1 MIIDAHVR
9 LGTGREV
16 ELDAEQLLSTMDS
29 LGIDR
34 SVVSPDERCIAVANS
49 AGNIAV
55 AKAAAASGGRLLAY
69 AVANPWRGREAVDEL
84 GRAADLGA
92 VALAVDA
99 VLQGFDLLDGLVDPL
114 LEFAAEQDWPV
125 YVRTGTPPTALP
137 LPLASLA
144 LRHPAV
150 SFIMGLP
157 LASLALRHPA
167 VSFIM
172 GRSGATD
179 FWIDAAPALRYA
191 PNLYAD
197 TSYAPWDTVLSEFA
211 RDERIGTS
219 RVLFCT
225 DSPYTVPAA
234 ELKRVRDW
242 TITESQRASV
252 LGGTAYQL
260 FGGNQRG

>member
-16 ELDAEQLLSTMDS
+16 ELSARQLLSTMDS
-29 LGIDR
+29 LGIDKT
-34 SVVSPDERCIAVANS
+34 VVSPDERSIAVANS

-114 LEFAAEQDWPV
+114 LEFAADAGWPV

-144 LRHPAV
+144 RRHP
-150 SFIMGLP
+150 S
-157 LASLALRHPA
+157 

-211 RDERIGTS
+211 RDEQIGTS

-225 DSPYTVPAA
+225 DSPYTVPEA

-242 TITESQRASV
+242 TITESQRACV

-260 FGGNQRG
+260 FVGNQHG

>member
-16 ELDAEQLLSTMDS
+16 ELGVEQLLSTMDS

-34 SVVSPDERCIAVANS
+34 AVVSPDERCIAVANS

-114 LEFAAEQDWPV
+114 LEFAAEQGWPV

-144 LRHPAV
+144 LRHPT
-150 SFIMGLP
+150 
-157 LASLALRHPA
+157 

-234 ELKRVRDW
+234 ELKRVLDW
-242 TITESQRASV
+242 TITEPQRASV
-252 LGGTAYQL
+252 LGETAYQL